1 MMQQD
6 NFLAPQNDSA
16 HLWFNMFTASG
27 LFSVDTFFWLGGFLF
42 AYLFA
47 KKLNKM
53 KNATMQAPMWVPI
66 IYVSRWL
73 RLVPIVLFC
82 ILVSWLWLPLWVS
95 GNVPSGSFDN
105 IPAILE
111 INGPI

>member
-1 MMQQD
+1 MI
-6 NFLAPQNDSA
+6 
-16 HLWFNMFTASG
+16 ASG

-53 KNATMQAPMWVPI
+53 KNATSQAYMWAPI
-66 IYVSRWL
+66 IYVQRWL
-73 RLVPIVLFC
+73 RLVPTVLFC
-82 ILVSWLWLPLWVS
+82 TLVAWKWFPLFVS

-105 IPAILE
+105 FPQWMTDAAAAAGQPIDP
-111 INGPI
+111 NGF